1 MNQAINDPLM
11 TPITSFERELFEM
24 LDTESGELRN
34 QEMVAKFLEF
44 MKKEHSVR
52 LIHGGFIE

>member
-11 TPITSFERELFEM
+11 TPVTPFERELFEM

-34 QEMVAKFLEF
+34 RKLVAKFLEF

-52 LIHGGFIE
+52 FFSTGVD